1 MKTIKHFNEF
11 INEGTSDSGMN
22 KSMTEMLKEV
32 YESACN
38 EAIAYEG
45 DDNEEH
51 TVESYL
57 KEMAAVN
64 AGMMAEMYEK
74 AYSEAKEEKMTKEVF
89 ESMCKEMKESYAKKL
104 EETLLSVINK
114 YG

>member
-1 MKTIKHFNEF
+1 MKTIKHFKDF
-11 INEGTSDSGMN
+11 INEGAHELGSE

-32 YESACN
+32 YEYGYS

-45 DDNEEH
+45 DDNKEH

-57 KEMAAVN
+57 KEMAALN

-74 AYSEAKEEKMTKEVF
+74 AYKEAKEEEMTKEAF
-89 ESMCKEMKESYAKKL
+89 ESMCNEMKESYGKKL
-104 EETLLSVINK
+104 DELIH
-114 YG
+114 